1 MKFCKCQKLNSLFRE
16 INFLRL
22 PKYSWDM
29 QMLGI
34 IEKLKKH
41 FEKYLKNWYA
51 FLQAKLKNWH
61 VGTPSWKIGTPLARW
76 HAKLNNCHAFGMGD
90 VKMRSWHVLDKLTR
104 GRVNYAGTH
113 STWFSNLFLLFH
125 TFPWLSLSFPCP

>member
-1 MKFCKCQKLNSLFRE
+1 
-16 INFLRL
+16 
-22 PKYSWDM
+22 M

-51 FLQAKLKNWH
+51 FLQAKFKNWH

-76 HAKLNNCHAFGMGD
+76 HAKLNNCHAFGMLAR
-90 VKMRSWHVLDKLTR
+90 KNEKLA
-104 GRVNYAGTH
+104 RVWQVNTGARKLR
-113 STWFSNLFLLFH
+113 WDA
-125 TFPWLSLSFPCP
+125 